1 MHKLLAVIVTW
12 NCGSVQ
18 ISETLR
24 SLLDSFH
31 HAESAGIT
39 EDFLVH
45 IWDNNSE
52 VTNQPLFLQDERL
65 LTTLHHTNI
74 GFAAANNLGA
84 QTEFDANWLLLIN
97 PDAMLAEESLLKI
110 IEQAQAHPDFSVFG
124 FSLVSACQRH
134 LLDGLG
140 DIFHFSGFSWRDGFH
155 HQAALSTTLSQPYE
169 TFAVCGAAM
178 LIRRDVFEA
187 LGGFDEDFFC
197 YQEDVDLG
205 FRLRL
210 MGHRALQVPS
220 AVVYHVG
227 SQSTGGHRSDFSVY
241 HGRRNLVWC
250 YVKNMPGILFWLFLP
265 LHLALNVVELI
276 YFTCQGQGRV
286 IWRAKWDAIKG
297 LPKMWRKRHQIQSK
311 RVATLGDI
319 WLALDKRLWPW
330 SFKSIRAKSGRRFG
344 KD

>member
-1 MHKLLAVIVTW
+1 MKLGIAIINWNSGSHLASAVE
-12 NCGSVQ
+12 SVDSEAQ
-18 ISETLR
+18 KISG
-24 SLLDSFH
+24 LDWR
-31 HAESAGIT
+31 G
-39 EDFLVH
+39 LV
-45 IWDNNSE
+45 WDNNSTDGSNSLAHE
-52 VTNQPLFLQDERL
+52 Y
-65 LTTLHHTNI
+65 LHNWQLIHAKINH
-74 GFAAANNLGA
+74 GFAQGNNNAVGYLQGYDWI
-84 QTEFDANWLLLIN
+84 FLLN
-97 PDAMLAEESLLKI
+97 PDAKLEANALSHL
-110 IEQAQAHPDFSVFG
+110 IEACSQNTEYSAIGP
-124 FSLVSACQRH
+124 SLVAWPKTSH
-134 LLDGLG
+134 LDGMG
-140 DIFHFSGFSWRDGFH
+140 DRFHASGFAWRDAFG
-155 HQAALSTTLSQPYE
+155 LSTSFIHKDMKPYE
-169 TFAVCGAAM
+169 TFAVSGAAL
-178 LIRRDVFEA
+178 LIRRDLFEA

-265 LHLALNVVELI
+265 YHLALNMVELI
-276 YFTCQGQGRV
+276 YFTYQGQGRV

-297 LPKMWRKRHQIQSK
+297 LPKMWRKRQQIQVK

-319 WLALDKRLWPW
+319 WRALDKRLWPW
-330 SFKSIRAKSGRRFG
+330 GFKSIRAKSGRRFG